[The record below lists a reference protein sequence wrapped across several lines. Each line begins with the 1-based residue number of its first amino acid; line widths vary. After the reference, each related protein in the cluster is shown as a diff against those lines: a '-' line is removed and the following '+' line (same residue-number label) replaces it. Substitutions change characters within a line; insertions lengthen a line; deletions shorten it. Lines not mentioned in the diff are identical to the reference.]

1 MATNSRIV
9 RRSTGRQTLT
19 AGAMTNEDVRDVV
32 LDGLLS
38 SRKSF
43 ESAQVKEGDDAYNAL
58 SGAQLEAPPYNL
70 QALAALVDRS
80 NVLRQCI
87 DAYVTNIEST
97 GYHLEYIGP
106 EGQEESVLAKQEA
119 DRLTALMD
127 DPNGEYSM
135 IELRERTR
143 RDRESI
149 GAGVMEVVRET
160 GEIMAAY
167 HLPAHTMYLTK
178 RDREPA
184 EVVRWVR
191 RKGKLVA
198 MRRRVYFRRYVQVIG
213 ARRTFF
219 KEYGDPRRIDATT
232 GLVLAKDA
240 AADRDATEVIYIPGY
255 KSGYTYGVP
264 RYMHQLPSIL
274 GSREAELGN
283 LNFFKNNAIPAM
295 MVTVSGGNLTQETF
309 EDVKSF
315 FGGQGQGGDMQHR
328 VIVME
333 VAPSAEGAS
342 QSGSLQPPKVEVK
355 ALQNDRQSDALF
367 QEYDKENQKKVRSA
381 FRLNPLFVG
390 LSEDMTYAT
399 AQASMEMSEQQVFA
413 PERAKMDEV
422 INLRLLADATGKP
435 PQYWWVRSNAPR
447 ITNPTDIINAL
458 PNLATVGALTPNV
471 AINIANELFGLDVK
485 PIDEP
490 WGDVPYSA
498 TTALMAKG
506 MVTGFEN
513 VLGREYPVA
522 APTPFGGAPADGG
535 GSEPPPAKSVAVQ
548 ASDAAGRPPRKRV
561 LLAGAQLEEEQPGPD
576 RAGNPPKQFQKYKR
590 QARALPQKRRR
601 TKD

>member
-1 MATNSRIV
+1 MASDTRIV
-9 RRSTGRQTLT
+9 RRSTGRQTLA
-19 AGAMTNEDVRDVV
+19 AGAMTNADVRDVV

-58 SGAQLEAPPYNL
+58 AGAQLEAPPYNL

-97 GYHLEYIGP
+97 GYHLEYMGP
-106 EGQEESVLAKQEA
+106 EGGEESPAAKMEA
-119 DRLTALMD
+119 DRITALLD

-149 GAGVMEVVRET
+149 GAGVIEVVREA
-160 GEIMAAY
+160 GEIMAVY
-167 HLPAHTMYLTK
+167 HLPAHTIYLSK
-178 RDREPA
+178 RDRDPV

-191 RKGKLVA
+191 RRGNLVK
-198 MRRRVYFRRYVQVIG
+198 MRRNVYFRRYVQVIG

-232 GLVLAKDA
+232 GLELAQNA
-240 AADRDATEVIYIPGY
+240 ASDREATEVLYIPGY

-333 VAPSAEGAS
+333 VAPATEGAS
-342 QSGSLQPPKVEVK
+342 QNGALQPPKVEVK

-447 ITNPTDIINAL
+447 ITNPSDIIAAL
-458 PNLATVGALTPNV
+458 PNLAAVGALTPNV
-471 AINIANELFGLDVK
+471 AINIANEMFGLDVR

-506 MVTGFEN
+506 MVAGFEG

-522 APTPFGGAPADGG
+522 APSFPGGAPFADDDTD
-535 GSEPPPAKSVAVQ
+535 PPPAKSLAVE
-548 ASDAAGRPPRKRV
+548 ASEEGGRPPRKRV
-561 LLAGAQLEEEQPGPD
+561 LLAGAQPEVEEPAPD
-576 RAGNPPKQFQKYKR
+576 RAPPPPQQFKKYQRK
-590 QARALPQKRRR
+590 ARALPQKRRR